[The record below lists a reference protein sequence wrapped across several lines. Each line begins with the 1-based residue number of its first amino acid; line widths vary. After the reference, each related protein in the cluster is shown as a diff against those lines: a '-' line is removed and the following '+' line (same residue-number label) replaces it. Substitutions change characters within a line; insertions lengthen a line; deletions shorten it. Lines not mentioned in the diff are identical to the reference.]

1 MKSNTKIKNNKIVP
15 KHCSNDH
22 QQLAHETR
30 RQNLQSRDMS
40 CIEESTL

>member
-15 KHCSNDH
+15 KICSNYH
-22 QQLAHETR
+22 QQPAHDTR